1 MQGLITYSGHTLT
14 LPRITLIGITFEQE
28 GNDNWSSARVHE
40 GIVFEEWMEIKVAVK
55 NLLRAQYNA
64 FYAWWAYARQK
75 ENFSFA
81 VDENKTANTT
91 LDDAAAAGQKTI
103 PLTTTADFT
112 AGDYALI
119 KQASGDDFEIVEIA
133 SIDAGVSVTAEDNL
147 KYSYIFDDI
156 FRHQLYWPDVILK
169 ENSLDMPIQDRPRF
183 DLSWT
188 MIEQI

>member
-14 LPRITLIGITFEQE
+14 LPRITLIGITLNQE
-28 GNDNWSSARVHE
+28 RNDNWSSAREHE
-40 GIVFEEWMEIKVAVK
+40 AIVFEEWTEIKVAVK

-64 FYAWWAYARQK
+64 FYAWWAYARQG
-75 ENFSFA
+75 ENFTFA
-81 VDENKTANTT
+81 VDENKTGNST
-91 LDDAAAAGQKTI
+91 LDAAAAAGQKVI

-119 KQASGDDFEIVEIA
+119 KQASGDNFEIVEIA

-147 KYSYIFDDI
+147 TYSYIFGDI
-156 FRHQLYWPDVILK
+156 FRHQLYWPDVVLK
-169 ENSLDMPIQDRPRF
+169 EDSLDMPMQDRPRF

-188 MIEQI
+188 MIEGK